1 MNFKESIENQNDG
14 VFALAKH
21 VIATAGKDSNV
32 VFSPASINVS
42 LSFIAANSF
51 DTIKDQILDFL
62 HASSTDEL
70 NGTGKKGNF
79 KESIENQNDGV
90 FALAKHV
97 IATAGEDSNVVF
109 SPASINVSLSF
120 IAANSFD
127 TIKDQILDLLHAS
140 STDELNGVAS
150 QILSVILVDGSEK
163 GGLVISAANGVWL
176 EKSLSVEPSFKE
188 LLKNFYS
195 VAFNSVDFRT
205 KASQVSEEVNSC
217 VEKQTNG
224 LITKILSP
232 THVPSLTD
240 VIFANALYFN
250 GRWQDKF
257 DASLTKEDYFHRH
270 DGSMVRVSFM
280 TNEEDLW
287 MWRIYVFDGFKHL
300 KLHYQSGT
308 DRDDHRYFS
317 MEIYLPDE
325 KDGLAAMLESL
336 DSDPGILSGDTSG
349 DWSSIGKLK
358 VPKFSFSTDFEVT
371 EALKGLGLELT
382 AHKVFHKSRVEVD
395 EEGTTAVEATVV
407 GGVGG
412 CGPAKSKH
420 DFVADHPF
428 LFLVKEN
435 MSGLVVFL
443 GQVLDPSIT
452 N

>member
-14 VFALAKH
+14 IFALAKH
-21 VIATAGKDSNV
+21 VIATAGKNSNV
-32 VFSPASINVS
+32 VFSPASINVV
-42 LSFIAANSF
+42 LSFIAANS
-51 DTIKDQILDFL
+51 L
-62 HASSTDEL
+62 
-70 NGTGKKGNF
+70 
-79 KESIENQNDGV
+79 
-90 FALAKHV
+90 
-97 IATAGEDSNVVF
+97 
-109 SPASINVSLSF
+109 
-120 IAANSFD
+120 D
-127 TIKDQILDLLHAS
+127 TIKDQILDLLDAS
-140 STDELNGVAS
+140 STDELNAVAS

-163 GGLVISAANGVWL
+163 GGPVISAANGIWL
-176 EKSLSVEPSFKE
+176 DKSLSVEPSFKE
-188 LLKNFYS
+188 LLKNSYRA
-195 VAFNSVDFRT
+195 AFNSVDFRT
-205 KASQVSEEVNSC
+205 KASQVSEEVNSW

-257 DASLTKEDYFHRH
+257 DASLTKEDYFHRL
-270 DGSMVRVSFM
+270 DGSM
-280 TNEEDLW
+280 
-287 MWRIYVFDGFKHL
+287 
-300 KLHYQSGT
+300 LHYQLGT

-317 MEIYLPDE
+317 MEIYLPDG

-336 DSDPGILSGDTSG
+336 DSDPGILSGNTSG
-349 DWSSIGKLK
+349 EWSSIGKLK

-382 AHKVFHKSRVEVD
+382 AQKIFHKSRVEVD
-395 EEGTTAVEATVV
+395 EEGTTAVAATVV

-435 MSGLVVFL
+435 MSGLVLFL